1 MDISSEI
8 LIIIVLISI
17 NGVLAMSE
25 AALIASRKAKLQQLV
40 NEGDKS
46 AAVALELLK
55 KPNTFLST
63 IQIGITLIGVLS
75 GAVGGATIAESLALL
90 MANVPYIGAYSE
102 SIAFGLVVIIITILS
117 IWLGELVPKR
127 LGINSPERIAKIVAG
142 PMNLISS
149 LFSPLIKM
157 MSSATELVLNLFR
170 IKHTEEPPITE
181 EELQVLIDQGTQA
194 GVFEES
200 EQDMV
205 EGIFSLGDRRVYSLM
220 TPRTEIVWLD
230 VTDSTEDI
238 LDKIANS
245 PYSRFPIRQDS
256 LETIIGIVKSRD
268 LLVTTLSKKDINL
281 KDLARP
287 AYFIPETMLASRALE
302 VLKKNNTEMLLVV
315 DEFGGLQG
323 LLTIN
328 DILEEIVG
336 QIEDTEPQATQRQD
350 GSWLLDGM
358 LEVDE
363 FKDIFDLGDLP
374 HEDEYE
380 TLSGFVMTSLG
391 RVPQATDHFEWSNL
405 RFEVI
410 DMDGRRVDKVLV
422 TTKTKPAAEPGGSQ
436 P

>member
-205 EGIFSLGDRRVYSLM
+205 
-220 TPRTEIVWLD
+220 
-230 VTDSTEDI
+230 
-238 LDKIANS
+238 
-245 PYSRFPIRQDS
+245 
-256 LETIIGIVKSRD
+256 
-268 LLVTTLSKKDINL
+268 
-281 KDLARP
+281 
-287 AYFIPETMLASRALE
+287 
-302 VLKKNNTEMLLVV
+302 
-315 DEFGGLQG
+315 
-323 LLTIN
+323 
-328 DILEEIVG
+328 
-336 QIEDTEPQATQRQD
+336 
-350 GSWLLDGM
+350 
-358 LEVDE
+358 
-363 FKDIFDLGDLP
+363 
-374 HEDEYE
+374 
-380 TLSGFVMTSLG
+380 
-391 RVPQATDHFEWSNL
+391 
-405 RFEVI
+405 
-410 DMDGRRVDKVLV
+410 
-422 TTKTKPAAEPGGSQ
+422 
-436 P
+436 